1 MHQDPSLSREDKL
14 FLSRI
19 ADAERICSDR
29 GIPKFTAFLDEHQL
43 SLLLPMLSRMPG
55 AQLFGGYED
64 AERRVLGFFPDWM
77 EPVPEE
83 FPISAINIS
92 WRKSATLSHRDIL
105 GALMSR
111 KITRESVGDI
121 LIAEGEGSVFVLSH
135 LAEQICRELD
145 QIGREGVHA
154 EVGTPKLSL
163 LEPKFEE
170 RSGVIASERLDCAV
184 AFLCSKSRSGAV
196 CLIEGGLVSVN
207 SVVVCD
213 CDVRLKSGDKISV
226 RGCGKFILD
235 TLGPQTKK
243 GRLSI
248 RIKKYI

>member
-83 FPISAINIS
+83 FPISAINLS
-92 WRKSATLSHRDIL
+92 WRKSATLSHRYIL

-121 LIAEGEGSVFVLSH
+121 MIAEGEGSVFVLSH
-135 LAEQICRELD
+135 LAEQICREL
-145 QIGREGVHA
+145 
-154 EVGTPKLSL
+154 
-163 LEPKFEE
+163 
-170 RSGVIASERLDCAV
+170 
-184 AFLCSKSRSGAV
+184 
-196 CLIEGGLVSVN
+196 
-207 SVVVCD
+207 
-213 CDVRLKSGDKISV
+213 
-226 RGCGKFILD
+226 
-235 TLGPQTKK
+235 
-243 GRLSI
+243 
-248 RIKKYI
+248 